1 MPGHENTVSTTT
13 APPSRMPSV
22 VPAVVST
29 GVIALR
35 SACRITMVRIGRPL
49 LRANRM

>member
-13 APPSRMPSV
+13 APPSRMPRV

-29 GVIALR
+29 GVMAFR
-35 SACRITMVRIGRPL
+35 SACRTMMRLGGTPL
-49 LRANRM
+49 DRASRM

>member
-13 APPSRMPSV
+13 APPRRMPSV

-35 SACRITMVRIGRPL
+35 SACRMTIVRVGSPFE
-49 LRANRM
+49 RANRM